1 MSQVRSFSS
10 ILRRFWRSESG
21 VLVAEAVIVLP
32 LLIWA
37 YLALFVYWDAFRS
50 VNTSQKAAYTISD
63 TISRETQTLPANYVT
78 GLRDL
83 MRFLIKHDQ
92 GIKLRVSEVTWSQ
105 LNNRF
110 EVDWSRSPDNAFP
123 QLTTSAANV
132 ADYAGRIP
140 KMSDADRVII
150 VETEVAYH
158 AALNV
163 GVTDKTLKQF
173 IVTRL
178 RFAPKLCMTGTVCP

>member
-1 MSQVRSFSS
+1 VRSFTS

-21 VLVAEAVIVLP
+21 VIVAEAVIVLP
-32 LLIWA
+32 LLLWA
-37 YLALFVYWDAFRS
+37 YLALFVYWDAFKS

-83 MRFLIKHDQ
+83 MRFMLKNNQ

-105 LNNRF
+105 INNRF
-110 EVDWSRSPDNAFP
+110 EVDWSRSPDNALP
-123 QLTTSAANV
+123 LLTTAAANLV
-132 ADYAGRIP
+132 DYAGRIP

-150 VETEVAYH
+150 VETEVSYK
-158 AALNV
+158 AAFNV
-163 GVTDKTLKQF
+163 GISDKTLKQF